1 MRGRKK
7 ILKGAAYAGLA
18 AVFLVFAG
26 RCSFEKPSAPSW
38 DVQFTIPLINET
50 FTMAELADDDDNLD
64 TLGQD
69 VIVSFEDDIDPI
81 AIGDFLK
88 TAGSDQTTS
97 IPIPPGMDVDSVFTQ
112 NDEITMPDSIVVDQA
127 LIKSGRIEI
136 GVNNQTGYQLHGDIE
151 IPSLT
156 SGGSVLPISLE
167 IQTGENPTAVF
178 VLDGYRF
185 QPPQSGGHNVI
196 PYTVTLRVTGVQTG
210 TEGSV
215 DVHVRITDIVFENI
229 TGYFNDLDVALKA
242 DTAEIDIPEEFEGF
256 AVEHVDLSL
265 VVHTGLTVPITLDLW
280 IEALEWRG
288 TAPTPVHVVD
298 TFTGTGL
305 PDTVQFPDNLAD
317 FINSQ
322 PTRILVRGNFK
333 LGSGLTAVS
342 VNDTD
347 TVVGRILFSA
357 PLVFTLPAQ
366 TNTSEVD
373 TLDIDEDARERIR
386 DNLLSGSLNS
396 EIDNH
401 LPLGASVTLFFSST
415 RADSTLYDHP
425 DLTIGPLNVASA
437 PTSGNPGLVTGAVTS
452 DLVVTLTKDQLELF
466 EQPKVY
472 QGIRFEFSGTGGQM
486 VRIRP
491 SDYIGVRASVSMKIN
506 TTAPEEDE

>member
-1 MRGRKK
+1 MHGRKK
-7 ILKGAAYAGLA
+7 IWKGAAHAGLA
-18 AVFLVFAG
+18 IIFLFFAG

-38 DVQFTIPLINET
+38 DVQFSIPLINEI

-69 VIVSFEDDIDPI
+69 VIISFEDNIDPI

-88 TAGSDQTTS
+88 TSGSDQTTS
-97 IPIPPGMDVDSVFTQ
+97 IPIPQGAGIDWEVSKRDT
-112 NDEITMPDSIVVDQA
+112 ITMPDSIVVDLA
-127 LIKSGRIEI
+127 MIKSGRIEI
-136 GVNNQTGYQLHGDIE
+136 DVDNQTGYRLDADITILSPTLGE
-151 IPSLT
+151 SDEM
-156 SGGSVLPISLE
+156 ISLN
-167 IQTGENPTAVF
+167 IQHEDNTDTVF
-178 VLDGYRF
+178 VLDGCRF
-185 QPPQSGGHNVI
+185 EPPQSGGHNVI
-196 PYTVTLRVTGVQTG
+196 PYTVKLRITGVQTG
-210 TEGSV
+210 AEGSV
-215 DVHVRITDIVFENI
+215 DVHVRITDVVFESI
-229 TGYFNDLDVALKA
+229 TGKFNDFDVALEA

-265 VVHTGLTVPITLDLW
+265 VVHTGLSVPITLDLW

-288 TAPTPVHVVD
+288 TTPTPVHVVD
-298 TFTGTGL
+298 TFTGTGQ
-305 PDTVQFPDNLAD
+305 PDTVQFPDNVAD

-342 VNDTD
+342 VSDTD
-347 TVVGRILFSA
+347 TVVGSILFSA

-373 TLDIDEDARERIR
+373 SIEIDEDARERVR
-386 DNLLSGSLNS
+386 DNLLEGNLNS
-396 EIDNH
+396 EIENH
-401 LPLGASVTLFFSST
+401 LPLGASVTVFFSST
-415 RADSTLYDHP
+415 RRDSTLYDHP
-425 DLTIGPLNVASA
+425 DLTIGPLGVTAA
-437 PTSGNPGLVTGAVTS
+437 PTSGSPGLVSGAVTS
-452 DLVVTLTKDQLELF
+452 DLVVTLTKDQLRLF

-506 TTAPEEDE
+506 TTVPEEDK